1 MFGFDVASTTFSCP
15 PVGTSVDYDVGSD
28 AVSSPCLHPKVIS
41 KLANNKVL
49 MEFFI
54 I

>member
-1 MFGFDVASTTFSCP
+1 MFDLMLHPLTFSCP
-15 PVGTSVDYDVGSD
+15 PVGTSVDSDVGSD

-49 MEFFI
+49 MEFS
-54 I
+54 